1 MSVGSKADGVSDRPS
16 EMLEIDLVVLDV
28 NEAPSALPGD
38 EPVLAIEELG
48 TARAG
53 GIRNLDELE
62 FRELSGELVGEEE
75 EDEFEREAIRL
86 ANQSGSLGA
95 VLGFGGMTL
104 GDPDDEVET
113 PGGSFTLGK
122 ADAGDVCGG
131 VLLDCSRVR
140 VKSCP
145 LKAKVRVSLA
155 RSKAWASNSS

>member
-1 MSVGSKADGVSDRPS
+1 MSVGSKADGVSDPPS
-16 EMLEIDLVVLDV
+16 EMREIDLVVLDV
-28 NEAPSALPGD
+28 NDAPSALPGD

-62 FRELSGELVGEEE
+62 LKESSGELVGEEE
-75 EDEFEREAIRL
+75 EEEFEREAIRL

-122 ADAGDVCGG
+122 ADPGDVCGG

-145 LKAKVRVSLA
+145 LKAKVIVSLA
-155 RSKAWASNSS
+155 KSKAWTSNSS